1 MKSDVCVQNTNDFS
15 TVSKVSAASMG
26 YFTDEFQKFFV
37 SRTSRRSPLI
47 HRGYCVRSQAI
58 SHCIGEFLQD
68 TQDCAHRQV
77 LSLGCGF
84 DSLYFRMCGNLEAE
98 GSACFWEVDFPAVV
112 KRKRQVI
119 AGSEELKRALGD
131 RADYDGSGCSV
142 LLSEDYKLLGVDIG
156 DIAAL
161 DSALDGA
168 GLRWNCPTLVLA
180 EVVLC
185 YMDPTRSTDVIGWAA
200 RRFPHSRFVLY
211 EQFSPCDPFGQV
223 MMNHFVSLNSALRSV
238 AAYQRLEDQE
248 RRFLQEGWEKCRVL
262 DMNEFSALCI
272 PDLEK
277 MRIESLEPFD
287 EFEEL
292 HLKCSHYFILAASR
306 GTLADC
312 TALRPLCDTYI
323 EFSVLPAPEFC
334 GSLPVNPL
342 TTSVRGLRR
351 FGHRSCSV
359 SSQVIISAGGFGE
372 GDGKHRRLDD
382 IHLLLRKDEAWG
394 REMNTGQWDGRLL
407 HSLTPLTGGHVL
419 VLGGRFSPSRP
430 ANGAHI
436 LQYDEET
443 QSVKMTPRDLHPE
456 LHRWRHTATEVS
468 LHGQRYVFVFGGRSV
483 PPAALREDGLFLQVE
498 ELRWVQVRVLGTAP
512 PWCHSHSCSGWKGGA
527 VISGGLLKSG
537 LPTGSIYI
545 LHPRQTHFEWEKL
558 ETSPPLTPRYAHT
571 SHVIGDRLLL
581 VGGVWIHRRG
591 VPGLAVVDL
600 KTGQVSEFQLN
611 TASLTWPLMLHGHSS
626 VLLQD
631 SKQIVILGGGGTC
644 FSFGTHLN
652 AQPVVVDL
660 SSAPSHAV
668 PLGLGADGPAGLT
681 SVPMSSS

>member
-15 TVSKVSAASMG
+15 TVSKVSAAAMG
-26 YFTDEFQKFFV
+26 YFHDEFQKYFV
-37 SRTSRRSPLI
+37 GRTSRRSPLI
-47 HRGYCVRSQAI
+47 HRGYCVRSQAVN
-58 SHCIGEFLQD
+58 HCIREFLQD
-68 TQDCAHRQV
+68 TKDCAHRQV

-84 DSLYFRMCGNLEAE
+84 DALYFRMCGNLGAE
-98 GSACFWEVDFPAVV
+98 GSTCFWEVDFPAVV
-112 KRKRQVI
+112 ERKRRVI
-119 AGSEELKRALGD
+119 AETETLRKMLSKN
-131 RADYDGSGCSV
+131 ADCDGPACSI
-142 LLSEDYKLLGVDIG
+142 LLSEDYKLLGVDLG
-156 DIAAL
+156 DLSSLHSAL
-161 DSALDGA
+161 DSA
-168 GLRWNCPTLVLA
+168 GLTWNCPTLVLA

-185 YMDPTRSTDVIGWAA
+185 YMDPDRSTDVIGWAA
-200 RRFPHSRFVLY
+200 RRFPHSRFILY

-238 AAYQRLEDQE
+238 AVYPRLEDQE
-248 RRFLQEGWEKCRVL
+248 RRFLHEGWEQCRVL

-272 PDLEK
+272 SDLEK
-277 MRIESLEPFD
+277 RCIESLEPFD

-292 HLKCSHYFILAASR
+292 HLKCSHYFILVASQ
-306 GTLADC
+306 GLLAEC
-312 TALRPLCDTYI
+312 PALRPICDTHR

-334 GSLPVNPL
+334 GSLPVDPL
-342 TTSVRGLRR
+342 PASVCGLRR
-351 FGHRSCSV
+351 FGHRSCPV

-382 IHLLLRKDEAWG
+382 IHLLLREDDTWR
-394 REMNTGQWDGRLL
+394 REMNASQWDGRLL
-407 HSLTPLTGGHVL
+407 HSLTLLTGGQVL
-419 VLGGRFSPSRP
+419 ALGGRFSPSRP

-436 LQYDEET
+436 LQYDVVT
-443 QSVKMTPRDLHPE
+443 QSVKITPRDLHPE

-468 LHGQRYVFVFGGRSV
+468 LHGKKYTFVFGGRSV
-483 PPAALREDGLFLQVE
+483 PSAALQEDGLFLQE
-498 ELRWVQVRVLGTAP
+498 DEPRWVQVQVMGTAP
-512 PWCHSHSCSGWKGGA
+512 PRCHSQSSSGWKGAA
-527 VISGGLLKSG
+527 VISGGLLESG
-537 LPTGSIYI
+537 LPTGSVYI
-545 LHPRQTHFEWEKL
+545 LQPRQTHFEWEKL

-571 SHVIGDRLLL
+571 SHVIGDKLLL

-600 KTGQVSEFQLN
+600 KTGQVGEFQLD

-660 SSAPSHAV
+660 CA
-668 PLGLGADGPAGLT
+668 
-681 SVPMSSS
+681 MSNYLAWP